1 MRLLCLSILNR
12 YFVTR
17 CLVPKPTKRSKEP
30 TCPTRL
36 LSGDTRNSI
45 KMAAKLRLVQIQTK
59 AGGEI
64 KVGVQLQDNGSVVD
78 ITSLDASIPLDMKSF
93 LEGGEEN
100 MQAAVR
106 YVFI

>member
-1 MRLLCLSILNR
+1 
-12 YFVTR
+12 
-17 CLVPKPTKRSKEP
+17 
-30 TCPTRL
+30 
-36 LSGDTRNSI
+36 
-45 KMAAKLRLVQIQTK
+45 MAAKLRLVQIQTK
-59 AGGEI
+59 TGGEI

>member
-1 MRLLCLSILNR
+1 
-12 YFVTR
+12 
-17 CLVPKPTKRSKEP
+17 
-30 TCPTRL
+30 
-36 LSGDTRNSI
+36 
-45 KMAAKLRLVQIQTK
+45 MAAKLRLVQIQTK